1 VLLGLT
7 LGGVLIAHAGL
18 QIARAFPPEVR
29 ASAVD
34 AIKKRPR
41 IAAVT
46 AAIAAWTLVYA
57 LYSLAYPS
65 GAAFLGAA
73 PANTTESIAA
83 SQSSEPDTAA
93 PIADNRELL
102 PPSIGGEL
110 ALAPDAFATVT
121 PEPAPTPT
129 TTTPPPTDNGAPPS
143 QPPPPPEPEPCPAE
157 AVANALGPQAVEIL
171 CPGSTP

>member
-29 ASAVD
+29 ASAVG
-34 AIKKRPR
+34 AIKQRPR

-46 AAIAAWTLVYA
+46 AAVAAWTLVYA

-73 PANTTESIAA
+73 PADTAESIAA
-83 SQSSEPDTAA
+83 SESTAPDVAA
-93 PIADNRELL
+93 PVADNRELI
-102 PPSIGGEL
+102 PPSLGGEL
-110 ALAPDAFATVT
+110 ALSPDSFATVT
-121 PEPAPTPT
+121 PVPTPT
-129 TTTPPPTDNGAPPS
+129 TTTTPPADAAPAPGPAP
-143 QPPPPPEPEPCPAE
+143 QPEPEPCPAE
-157 AVANALGPQAVEIL
+157 AVANALGPEAVAIL